1 MRDKLCGSIREA
13 IERVGLKDGMTIS
26 FHHHLRN
33 GDHVVNMVVDTIA
46 EMGIRDITLSCT
58 SLFDCHIPLYRHIQ
72 SGVISHIETNYMTG
86 GFGRAISE
94 GILDAPVI
102 FRSHGTR
109 PSDIVHGRHHI
120 DVAFIAAPTSD
131 NAGNCTGKLGKSACG
146 PLSYSV
152 QDAMYADK
160 SVVITDNLVP
170 YPLGDRSISEV
181 YVDCVVPVES
191 IGDPAGIVSGVIR
204 MTKDPIALKIA
215 DYAAQAIAASGLLVD
230 GFAFQTGGGGA
241 SLATAD
247 YLHRIMR
254 ERGVVGSFALGGIT
268 SYIVDMLHDGCFR
281 ALMDAQCFDQAAIN
295 SLRDDPN
302 HFEITTEHYAS
313 PTAKSTV
320 ASHLDVS
327 IVGATEI
334 DTDFNVNVHTDS
346 TGYIIGG
353 SGGHTDITHFAKT
366 AIVVAPLSR
375 ARTPI
380 VVDKVTTLSTPG
392 SSIDLL
398 VTQYG
403 IAVNPAR
410 QDLAERLTAAHLPV
424 RDIHELREL
433 AVSINGPTQ
442 PRRRVSDRVVAKVLG
457 LDSSVQD
464 VIYAVK

>member
-1 MRDKLCGSIREA
+1 
-13 IERVGLKDGMTIS
+13 
-26 FHHHLRN
+26 
-33 GDHVVNMVVDTIA
+33 
-46 EMGIRDITLSCT
+46 
-58 SLFDCHIPLYRHIQ
+58 
-72 SGVISHIETNYMTG
+72 
-86 GFGRAISE
+86 
-94 GILDAPVI
+94 
-102 FRSHGTR
+102 
-109 PSDIVHGRHHI
+109 
-120 DVAFIAAPTSD
+120 
-131 NAGNCTGKLGKSACG
+131 
-146 PLSYSV
+146 
-152 QDAMYADK
+152 
-160 SVVITDNLVP
+160 
-170 YPLGDRSISEV
+170 
-181 YVDCVVPVES
+181 
-191 IGDPAGIVSGVIR
+191 
-204 MTKDPIALKIA
+204 
-215 DYAAQAIAASGLLVD
+215 
-230 GFAFQTGGGGA
+230 
-241 SLATAD
+241 
-247 YLHRIMR
+247 MR

-281 ALMDAQCFDQAAIN
+281 TLMDAQCFDQAAIN

-313 PTAKSTV
+313 PTAKSAV